1 MKADSIDKLMTAFA
15 PVVKEFVAAALEGI
29 ASRVKTI
36 EDRIAGV
43 KDGRDG
49 VDGKDGA
56 PGPAGDRGDKGD
68 PGPQGER
75 GEQGLPGP
83 AGADGAKGI
92 DGKDGRD
99 GADGIAGK
107 DGAPGRDGLPGVQG
121 PKGDTGEAGA
131 KGIDGKDGRDGTLD
145 NLKAIFDGERTVT
158 LCFKDG
164 TPIDG
169 GVIRFPTVIDR
180 GVFDV
185 ERAYDAGDGVTWGG
199 SFWIAQGNTKGAKP
213 GDVATASRAWRLA
226 VKAGRDGRQGK
237 DGPVGPPG
245 AKGDKGDPG
254 PERW

>member
-1 MKADSIDKLMTAFA
+1 MKAEAIERLMKSIG
-15 PVVKEFVAAALEGI
+15 PVVREFVNAAVAGV
-29 ASRVKTI
+29 STRVKAI
-36 EDRIAGV
+36 EDRIVAI
-43 KDGRDG
+43 KDG

-56 PGPAGDRGDKGD
+56 PGPQGERGEKGD

-75 GEQGLPGP
+75 GEQGP
-83 AGADGAKGI
+83 AGADGIAGKDGV

-99 GADGIAGK
+99 GADGITGK

-121 PKGDTGEAGA
+121 PKGDQGDPGTN
-131 KGIDGKDGRDGTLD
+131 GINGKDGRDGTLE
-145 NLKAIFDGERTVT
+145 NLKATYDGERTVT

-169 GVIRFPTVIDR
+169 GVIKLPVVIDR

-185 ERAYDAGDGVTWGG
+185 ERGYEAGDGVTWGG
-199 SFWIAQGNTKGAKP
+199 SFWIAQADTKGAKP
-213 GDVATASRAWRLA
+213 GDSAAPSRAWRLA

-237 DGPVGPPG
+237 DGPVGPAGPRG
-245 AKGDKGDPG
+245 EKGDPG